1 MRSLKVGFLKQLFP
15 SAAAVV
21 AFFGLVGIASPAK
34 ADVTLCPNLAG
45 AGGINESVSNV
56 SGPLDGTCGSN
67 IKAVAACARPETKAN
82 GPAVSFPRG
91 ISA

>member
-56 SGPLDGTCGSN
+56 SGPLD
-67 IKAVAACARPETKAN
+67 
-82 GPAVSFPRG
+82 
-91 ISA
+91 